1 MKTERYGSKIF
12 EEIEKYKE
20 EHKGGDDD
28 DVMEENQ
35 PNTSRL
41 SKKRKTKN
49 ALVVIESSGDEVWQE
64 FAFPLSSSLF

>member
-1 MKTERYGSKIF
+1 MQLEKIIGKLKTERYGSKIF

-49 ALVVIESSGDEVWQE
+49 ALVVIESSGDEV
-64 FAFPLSSSLF
+64 